1 MTSRNRFAAACA
13 MALAGTCIVS
23 AQRDPGREVLAANDG
38 WASLGGGVTGGA
50 LADADHVFVVGN
62 RAEFLAALAVGPTGA
77 PRILYVDGAIDAN
90 VDDSN
95 QPLACEDYYAPGYT
109 LEAFLAFYDPAGPWG
124 PNPPAN
130 TAGSLEAGRR
140 ASAANQSA
148 RVRWRIPDNTTIVG
162 VDKGATIRGA
172 WLDIR
177 GTTTTPR
184 RNVIVRNITFEDV
197 YDCFPAWTPRRNA
210 DGTWA
215 GTGDWD
221 AEYDAISLR
230 ESEGVWVDHNEFRDV
245 ATADSTLP
253 TYFGSKY
260 QVHDGHL
267 DITNASD
274 LVTASYNRFRDHD
287 KTMLIGSSDTAPR
300 DVGRLRVT
308 LHHNL
313 FENLGQRAPR
323 VRYGQ
328 VHVYN
333 NYYVIPSG
341 DTYAYS
347 WGVGVQPLPVTS
359 GIFAQNNFF
368 RTDKEVAP
376 DRFIARFTNGRSI
389 YAEGTLLNA
398 AAANHGVDPLAEYNA
413 VREPDLAEA
422 VGWVPTLFLPIDWAL
437 RVPSLIE
444 SEAGPFNW
452 K

>member
-1 MTSRNRFAAACA
+1 MIFTEQVPRPHVPWPGGHRASSARSAILGRGGARCQRWLGVARRRCDRRCAGRCRPRVRRRATAPSSSRPSQSRRRAHRGFSTWTARSTPTWTTATSRWPA
-13 MALAGTCIVS
+13 
-23 AQRDPGREVLAANDG
+23 
-38 WASLGGGVTGGA
+38 
-50 LADADHVFVVGN
+50 
-62 RAEFLAALAVGPTGA
+62 
-77 PRILYVDGAIDAN
+77 RITTRLDTRSRRSSRSTN
-90 VDDSN
+90 
-95 QPLACEDYYAPGYT
+95 
-109 LEAFLAFYDPAGPWG
+109 PAGPWG
-124 PNPPAN
+124 PNSTGEHRRVARGGPPRVGGEPVGTGPVAHS
-130 TAGSLEAGRR
+130 GQHDDCRR
-140 ASAANQSA
+140 GQASPSA
-148 RVRWRIPDNTTIVG
+148 
-162 VDKGATIRGA
+162 GA

-287 KTMLIGSSDTAPR
+287 KTMLVSGLLDTAPR

-313 FENLGQRAPR
+313 FENLGQRAPASGTGR
-323 VRYGQ
+323 CTSTTTITSFGP
-328 VHVYN
+328 
-333 NYYVIPSG
+333 VIP
-341 DTYAYS
+341 T
-347 WGVGVQPLPVTS
+347 
-359 GIFAQNNFF
+359 
-368 RTDKEVAP
+368 
-376 DRFIARFTNGRSI
+376 
-389 YAEGTLLNA
+389 
-398 AAANHGVDPLAEYNA
+398 
-413 VREPDLAEA
+413 
-422 VGWVPTLFLPIDWAL
+422 PT
-437 RVPSLIE
+437 
-444 SEAGPFNW
+444 AGASACSRCQ
-452 K
+452 